1 VQLRNPIAGQIEQKL
16 LLNLA
21 MDIRLFEVG
30 APREAAPSPRKRRAM
45 GAGATGSSSGS
56 GALTGEAEGHE
67 RRDSRWT
74 CGGSRGTVMDSRRT
88 GMGGARGFSGKK
100 PAAPDMLSYKK
111 GEAVFRW

>member
-1 VQLRNPIAGQIEQKL
+1 VQRRNPIAGQIEQKL

-21 MDIRLFEVG
+21 MDIRIFEVG

-45 GAGATGSSSGS
+45 GGGATGSSSGS

-74 CGGSRGTVMDSRRT
+74 GGGSLGTVINSRRT
-88 GMGGARGFSGKK
+88 GMRGARGFSGKK
-100 PAAPDMLSYKK
+100 ASNA
-111 GEAVFRW
+111 

>member
-16 LLNLA
+16 LLNPA

-56 GALTGEAEGHE
+56 GALAGKRRVMSGGTRDGLEA
-67 RRDSRWT
+67 
-74 CGGSRGTVMDSRRT
+74 
-88 GMGGARGFSGKK
+88 
-100 PAAPDMLSYKK
+100 
-111 GEAVFRW
+111 AVEEP